1 MDTMPPMNVLA
12 IETSCDET
20 ALAIVDNKGIIHA
33 NTVYSQIDEHALYGG
48 VVPEIAARA
57 HLTKLPH
64 LLQKTLDDA
73 GFALENID
81 AVCATA
87 GPGLIGGLLVGL
99 NYAKAL
105 AFSLDKPFY
114 SINHLAGHA
123 LSVRLHA
130 AVDFPYVLLLVS
142 GGHTQLMVVHSPS
155 RFTLLG
161 ESRDDAAGETFD
173 KTAKLLGL
181 PHPGGPHIEKYAHS
195 GNANAYTFPHPF
207 ANEPHCDFSF
217 SGLKTAVRTCI
228 AAAGERE
235 KANIA
240 ASFQRTVAEI
250 LYERSHQAL
259 MQCTRESIP
268 VKSFV
273 IAGGVAANAFIR
285 KTLIKLEEKFEIS
298 CIFPPISLCTDNAAM
313 IAWACIEQI
322 NDGSARPNIRAA
334 ATPRWPLDQ
343 LNPEGTKV

>member
-1 MDTMPPMNVLA
+1 MNVLA

-20 ALAIVDNKGIIHA
+20 ALAVVSNKGTIHA
-33 NTVYSQIDEHALYGG
+33 STIYSQFPEHAAYGG
-48 VVPEIAARA
+48 VVPEIAART
-57 HLTKLPH
+57 HLTKLPT
-64 LLQKTLDDA
+64 LLEKTLGEAELSLKD
-73 GFALENID
+73 ID
-81 AVCATA
+81 AICATA

-105 AFSLDKPFY
+105 AFSLEKPFY

-123 LSVRLHA
+123 LSVRLHETVA
-130 AVDFPYVLLLVS
+130 FPYMLLLVS
-142 GGHTQLMVVHSPS
+142 GGHTQLIVVHSSS

-181 PHPGGPHIEKYAHS
+181 PQPGGPNIEKWALS
-195 GNANAYTFPHPF
+195 GNAHAYNFPHPF
-207 ANEPHCDFSF
+207 ANESHCDFSF

-228 AAAGERE
+228 ANTSENE

-250 LYERSHQAL
+250 LYERSCQAL
-259 MQCTRESIP
+259 ATCSIQKIP

-273 IAGGVAANAFIR
+273 IAGGVAANNFIR
-285 KTLIKLEEKFEIS
+285 NALIKLEKKFQIS

-322 NDGSARPNIRAA
+322 RDGSATPNMRAA
-334 ATPRWPLDQ
+334 ATPRWPLNQ
-343 LNPEGTKV
+343 LNREGTTK